1 MDIIKIIKEMVKN
14 EHEKYKAF
22 KDKLIAHCTNKE
34 NAVYGLLRVLRGME
48 RDLGDC
54 LNGAVKVYV
63 DRSIIIKVLKT
74 VRVELDIVRHR
85 MKHPDF
91 NSETIKNLEPLG
103 EWTDEKLNLIELIY
117 AVCKTKSINHGDIT
131 MKEVQEC
138 VEYIFQIKLGNISN
152 RIEEM
157 EIRKEHDQLY
167 LEILLNNLKRFLD
180 DKNA

>member
-1 MDIIKIIKEMVKN
+1 MVAN

-22 KDKLIAHCTNKE
+22 RDKLIEHCTNKE
-34 NAVYGLLRVLRGME
+34 NAVYGLLRVLSGME
-48 RDLGDC
+48 RDLGAC
-54 LNGAVKVYV
+54 LNGIVKVNV

-74 VRVELDIVRHR
+74 VMVELEIVRNR
-85 MKHPDF
+85 MKHPGLF
-91 NSETIKNLEPLG
+91 QSETTKNLEPLG

-131 MKEVQEC
+131 QKAVQEC
-138 VEYIFQIKLGNISN
+138 FEYIFQIKLGNISN

-157 EIRKEHDQLY
+157 DIRREHDQLY
-167 LEILLNNLKRFLD
+167 LETLLKNLNKFLD